1 MSSDRTQ
8 AFEGLTG
15 AYRRFRPGY
24 PEELLDRLREHVR
37 AGADAS
43 WPDPWLLVDAGA
55 GTGISTRTLRR
66 VFGPG
71 PRVVGVEP
79 GRDMIATARAG
90 EPGGDGGRETGG
102 TSAPAADGADA
113 AVEYVAGR
121 AEHLPF
127 PDSSASLL
135 LAAQAVHWFDRPAFY
150 AEAARVLAPGGTVA
164 VLNNDRDHR
173 ASAYLDAYERL
184 MEEHG
189 DHYRRDYR
197 EYDTLAEMSAQPGL
211 SGAAV
216 AADSWVRALDTEQ
229 VLGMAM
235 SSSKMAAVVRNL
247 GEGRTRAEL
256 TALVGEHFPDGVA
269 TIPYV
274 TRLFTARRAT

>member
-8 AFEGLTG
+8 AFEGLTD

-24 PEELLDRLREHVR
+24 PRELLDRLREHVR
-37 AGADAS
+37 EGARRR
-43 WPDPWLLVDAGA
+43 PEPWLLLDAGS
-55 GTGISTRTLRR
+55 GTGISTRTLRHL
-66 VFGPG
+66 FGAG

-79 GRDMIATARAG
+79 GRDMIGTARA
-90 EPGGDGGRETGG
+90 
-102 TSAPAADGADA
+102 ADEG
-113 AVEYVAGR
+113 VEYVAGR

-127 PDSSASLL
+127 ADASASLV

-150 AEAARVLAPGGTVA
+150 TEAVRVLAPGGTVA

-173 ASAYLDAYERL
+173 ASAYLDAYEGL

-197 EYDTLAEMSAQPGL
+197 EFDTVAEMSALPGL
-211 SGAAV
+211 EGADPAT
-216 AADSWVRALDTEQ
+216 ATWERELDTDQ
-229 VLGMAM
+229 VLGAAL

-247 GEGRTRAEL
+247 GEERTREAI
-256 TALVGEHFPDGVA
+256 TALVREHFPDGRVR
-269 TIPYV
+269 IPYV
-274 TRLFTARRAT
+274 TRLFTARRTDDRGPLAHHV

>member
-8 AFEGLTG
+8 AFEGLTD
-15 AYRRFRPGY
+15 AYHRFRPGY
-24 PEELLDRLREHVR
+24 PEGLLDRLREHVR

-55 GTGISTRTLRR
+55 GTGISTRTLRHA
-66 VFGPG
+66 FGPG

-79 GRDMIATARAG
+79 GRDMLAAARAG
-90 EPGGDGGRETGG
+90 EHGG
-102 TSAPAADGADA
+102 
-113 AVEYVAGR
+113 VEYVAGR
-121 AEHLPF
+121 AERLPF
-127 PDSSASLL
+127 PDSSACLV

-150 AEAARVLAPGGTVA
+150 AEAARVLVPGGTVA

-184 MEEHG
+184 MEDHG
-189 DHYRRDYR
+189 DHYRRDHR
-197 EYDTLAEMSAQPGL
+197 EYDTVAEMSAQPGL
-211 SGAAV
+211 SEAGVSTAG
-216 AADSWVRALDTEQ
+216 WVRELDTGQ

-247 GEGRTRAEL
+247 GEERTRAHL
-256 TALVGEHFPDGVA
+256 TALVREHFPDGGVR
-269 TIPYV
+269 IPYV
-274 TRLFTARRAT
+274 TRLFTARRTG